1 MFTELGKLFSELGE
15 MFPELGELFPELDE
29 MFPELGELF
38 LELGELFP
46 ELGVLFPELGEL
58 FPELG
63 ELFTEFGVLFPKLG
77 ELFPELGE
85 LFTEFGKTPFSGDIA
100 IYNIYRNIAVLY
112 NIYVPVI
119 NFDRAQF
126 LTETRANIVDVQLCI
141 DFVKCLTT
149 SGDPIENRWRPHMGS
164 RPTGWEPLQYRV

>member
-1 MFTELGKLFSELGE
+1 MFTELGEMLTELGE
-15 MFPELGELFPELDE
+15 LYPELGE
-29 MFPELGELF
+29 
-38 LELGELFP
+38 
-46 ELGVLFPELGEL
+46 LFPELGEL

-63 ELFTEFGVLFPKLG
+63 EMFTELG

-85 LFTEFGKTPFSGDIA
+85 MFLELGEMFPDLGEMHTRLHTPRHILSPVILG
-100 IYNIYRNIAVLY
+100 YNTVLY

-126 LTETRANIVDVQLCI
+126 LTDTRANIVDVQLCM

-149 SGDPIENRWRPHMGS
+149 SSDPNENRWRPHMGS
-164 RPTGWEPLQYRV
+164 RPTGWETLFYSVPYTYHTFLF